1 MDSKKELIA
10 SWRAIVLQLH
20 TLGYDILLQD
30 EINVV
35 ATQLRKDIGVDQEGK
50 DEKSSR

>member
-35 ATQLRKDIGVDQEGK
+35 ATQLRKDLGLDQEGQN
-50 DEKSSR
+50 EAVSR